1 MSELSKTVKEKYN
14 ELQDYLAN
22 LDSLVIGFS
31 GGVDS
36 TFLLKVAYDVL
47 GDKVLAVTS
56 SAETYPAEQLEEAK
70 ELAKEIGAQHL
81 VTYTEE
87 LDNEDF
93 VKNPPRRCYYCKFE
107 LFKSLKEVAE
117 EKGYANVADG
127 ANYDDISDYRP
138 GADAA
143 KELGVLSP
151 LKETGFTKDDIRE
164 VSKELGLPTW
174 NKAAF
179 ACLSSRFPYGD
190 EITADKLEMVDQAEA
205 YLRQYS
211 WQQLRVRHHDENTA
225 RIEILSE
232 DFEQLLNLREDI
244 VNKFKEIGYTYITMD
259 LEGYRT
265 GSMNEVLNEED
276 KK

>member
-1 MSELSKTVKEKYN
+1 MINLSKEAERKYN
-14 ELQDYLAN
+14 KLKGYLAN
-22 LDSLVIGFS
+22 LENLVIGFS

-47 GDKVLAVTS
+47 GDNVLAITS
-56 SAETYPAEQLEEAK
+56 SAETYPDEQLKEAK
-70 ELAKEIGAQHL
+70 DLVEEIGAPHL

-87 LDNEDF
+87 LDNEKF
-93 VKNPPRRCYYCKFE
+93 VKNPPRRCYYCKSE
-107 LFKSLKEVAE
+107 LFKSLKKIAKE
-117 EKGYANVADG
+117 EGYNNVADG

-143 KELGVLSP
+143 RELEILSP
-151 LKETGFTKDDIRE
+151 LKEIGFTKDNIRE

-174 NKAAF
+174 DKPAF

-190 EITADKLEMVDQAEA
+190 EITVDKLEMVDQAEA

-225 RIEILSE
+225 RIELNSE
-232 DFEQLLNLREDI
+232 DFEQLLDLREELI
-244 VNKFKEIGYTYITMD
+244 AKFKEIGYVYITMD

-265 GSMNEVLNEED
+265 GSMNEVLNQ
-276 KK
+276 